1 MLKHAFE
8 TSSRITKPASGSGA
22 WLRVGSGDSPFL
34 GRNLGIYSF
43 STHGDAR
50 NAFKLVGDIL
60 RAVDDFYEMREFEAQ
75 TAREEFFEKCAT
87 EMIKN

>member
-8 TSSRITKPASGSGA
+8 TSSRITNSCSGKDF

-43 STHGDAR
+43 STRGDAK
-50 NAFKLVGDIL
+50 NAYRFAQDLL
-60 RAVDDFYEMREFEAQ
+60 QAVDEFNSIQDEAAQ
-75 TAREEFFEKCAT
+75 NAREELFERYAT
-87 EMIKN
+87 ELIEN